1 MIGMFDHQR
10 REKGTKLHSITRMT
24 ITTWLSI
31 VALGHSATYMFPESQ
46 IHQSFSTTAEL
57 PATMPQTTDPR
68 SNSRILPKSFQ
79 NRKKRN
85 AGEPPQP
92 MFSIL
97 RESINGLP
105 IHKMWFFVVCPYGP
119 LCHPC
124 GRHGRK
130 QKRKNHTVCPD
141 GPLCHPCGRPGRG
154 QKRKKTRFRKCG
166 FFRNNEKTTL

>member
-85 AGEPPQP
+85 AGEPRSLCFRFCANRL
-92 MFSIL
+92 M
-97 RESINGLP
+97 
-105 IHKMWFFVVCPYGP
+105 VCPYI
-119 LCHPC
+119 
-124 GRHGRK
+124 
-130 QKRKNHTVCPD
+130 
-141 GPLCHPCGRPGRG
+141 
-154 QKRKKTRFRKCG
+154 KCG
-166 FFRNNEKTTL
+166 FSWFAHTGLYVTPVGGTEGSKNEKTTRFAQTGLYVTLVGGLEGGKNEKKHVLESVVFSQ